1 MLKKKQLFLFFV
13 SLFFCLNLQN
23 VFSQKNDLLT
33 TKSGLRYKIIK
44 KGNGKFAK
52 VGDRVWVHYFGKL
65 SNDSIFESTQ
75 MTGEKSFYLGY
86 GQLIKA
92 WEEGLKLV
100 SEEGIIQLIVPPH
113 LGYGT
118 TTSYKGIKPNK
129 TLIFEIALLQIDDKK
144 PITPYETKGIKAK
157 KTKEGITYY
166 PLKIGTGKKAKIGD
180 NAYIHY
186 TGYLADSSIFD
197 SSLKNL
203 EAVRVTVGGTHIFKG
218 WSIALQQMNKG
229 SKFRFIIPH
238 HLAYA
243 EKGYKNIIPPNSD
256 LTMDIEMQKIV
267 PEIEVKKWNAKQ
279 RDTLKTK
286 SGLKY
291 IIFEKGKGS
300 TIKDSCV
307 VELHYSGYFTN
318 GKLFDSSVKRQTP
331 IKIPIGI
338 SAIIEGWD
346 EAIKLM
352 RKGAEYQFFIP
363 SKLAYGKEGIPNQVP
378 PNADLIFD
386 IQIIDVIF

>member
-1 MLKKKQLFLFFV
+1 MLKKRYLFF
-13 SLFFCLNLQN
+13 SFLILFFYLNLDN
-23 VFSQKNDLLT
+23 IFGQKNDLLI
-33 TKSGLRYKIIK
+33 TKSGLKYKIIK

-52 VGDRVWVHYFGKL
+52 IGDRVWVHYFGKL

-113 LGYGT
+113 LGYAET
-118 TTSYKGIKPNK
+118 PYKGLKPDEP
-129 TLIFEIALLQIDDKK
+129 LIFEIALLQVDDKK

-157 KTKEGITYY
+157 KTKEGIVYY
-166 PLKIGTGKKAKIGD
+166 PLKKGTGEKAKIGD

-186 TGYLADSSIFD
+186 TGYLSDSSIFD
-197 SSLKNL
+197 SSLKNA
-203 EAVRVTVGGTHIFKG
+203 EPVRVTVGGRHIVKG
-218 WSIALQQMNKG
+218 WSLALQQMNQG
-229 SKFRFIIPH
+229 SKYRFIIPY
-238 HLAYA
+238 HLAYG
-243 EKGYKNIIPPNSD
+243 EKGYKNIIPPKSN
-256 LTMDIEMQKIV
+256 LIMDIAMQKIV

-279 RDTLKTK
+279 RDTLKTE

-346 EAIKLM
+346 KAIKLM

-378 PNADLIFD
+378 PDADLIFD